1 MAGVFMLIVQI
12 FLGGV
17 TRLTGSGLSIT
28 EWDAIMGAL
37 PPLNA
42 QDWNITFSK
51 YQQFDQ
57 YRLVNTAMTL
67 SDFKHIFFW
76 EFVHRQWARFMALC
90 AFIPMLYLILKKML
104 KPKEILKI
112 VFIILLGAL
121 EGLVGWIMV
130 ASGLEKNKVL
140 VDPAKLM
147 AHLLIASLI
156 VSLTFRFALEFIFPK
171 IKTAVNRAS
180 KLFGYFILLIFV
192 QIGFGALVA
201 GSKAALN
208 ATTWPSMNGSYF
220 PPHMGFLHPWSE
232 YIHENNMMLQFLHR
246 NMAYLIAALAIYIFF
261 RSKGMLSS
269 VEFNFTRKLL
279 LIAVFFQATVGILT
293 LLFTKGKVPVFWG
306 ELHQLGAY
314 FVLLTAIAGFY
325 FAKYRNP

>member
-1 MAGVFMLIVQI
+1 MLIVQI

-42 QDWNITFSK
+42 QDWNTAFSK

-57 YRLVNTAMTL
+57 YKLVNTAMTL

-76 EFVHRQWARFMALC
+76 EFVHRQWARFMAIC
-90 AFIPMLYLILKKML
+90 ALIPMLYFILKKMI
-104 KPKEILKI
+104 KPTAVLKI
-112 VFIILLGAL
+112 ICILLLGAL

-140 VDPAKLM
+140 VDPIKLM

-156 VSLTFRFALEFIFPK
+156 VSLTFRFALEYIFPK
-171 IKTAVNRAS
+171 TTTTANRAS
-180 KLFGYFILLIFV
+180 KLLGYFILLVFI
-192 QIGFGALVA
+192 QIGLGALVA

-208 ATTWPSMNGSYF
+208 ATSWPLMNGSYF
-220 PPHMGFLHPWSE
+220 PPHMGFLHPWPE
-232 YIHENNMMLQFLHR
+232 HIQENNVMLQFLHR
-246 NMAYLIAALAIYIFF
+246 NMAYLITVLAIYIFF
-261 RSKGMLSS
+261 RLKGMIASAG
-269 VEFNFTRKLL
+269 FHRTRKLL
-279 LIAVFFQATVGILT
+279 LTAVLFQAAMGILT
-293 LLFTKGKVPVFWG
+293 LYFTKGKVPVFWG

-314 FVLLTAIAGFY
+314 FVLLTAIALHY
-325 FAKYRNP
+325 FAKYRNVSLNY